1 MSDGAD
7 SSDDDVGALAAGAG
21 VGAVGAAAAYGGKD
35 PYHMDGVRSA
45 SAYTTNTSGAGTYA
59 DYENPAQQTAPVQ
72 TQSYTLPTQPAQPV
86 NQQQPTSSSFLGGGD
101 LDRHNSSYGDW
112 MAPAAAGVAGAGIGA
127 VGADAYRRHQQD
139 AVVPQTDAIDHAN
152 VAAVEANKEVV
163 PPTSAA
169 STTGVADVAAN
180 PLGGHERE
188 GAHETGQFFPQV
200 VRHDT
205 DISVSRLHVP
215 GQYPR
220 QASSRK

>member
-45 SAYTTNTSGAGTYA
+45 SAYTANTSGAGTYV
-59 DYENPAQQTAPVQ
+59 DYENPAPQTAPVQ
-72 TQSYTLPTQPAQPV
+72 TQVAQPV

-101 LDRHNSSYGDW
+101 LDRHTSSYGDW
-112 MAPAAAGVAGAGIGA
+112 MAPAAASVAGAGIGA

-139 AVVPQTDAIDHAN
+139 AVVPQTDVIDHAN
-152 VAAVEANKEVV
+152 VAPVEAPKEVV
-163 PPTSAA
+163 PTAPAA
-169 STTGVADVAAN
+169 STTGVGDVAAI
-180 PLGGHERE
+180 PLGGHEKE

-215 GQYPR
+215 GQFPR
-220 QASSRK
+220 QPSSRN